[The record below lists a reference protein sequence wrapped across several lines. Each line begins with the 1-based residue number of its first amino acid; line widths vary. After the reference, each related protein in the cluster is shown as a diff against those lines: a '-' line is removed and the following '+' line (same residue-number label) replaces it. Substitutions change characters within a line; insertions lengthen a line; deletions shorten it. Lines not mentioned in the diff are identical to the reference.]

1 MTQPI
6 DPEILGEAADWL
18 VQLQSGTATE
28 EDHRAIQL
36 WRGRSAQHAQAWQR
50 AEAIIGD
57 FRSVP
62 GSIASDTI
70 RRIGRTPGIGRR
82 QALNRIGFLLLAA
95 PAVWLAQRE
104 LPWQQWMADQH
115 TAIGEQKRLT
125 LPDGTQLLINTNS
138 SLNIAFNASERRI
151 KLISGEVL
159 ITTAKDPWPTHR
171 PFIVETRD
179 GVARALGTQFSVRLD
194 DSMSRLAVQAG
205 AVEIRTVG
213 SVAPV
218 IVNAG
223 QQSGFSSTR
232 IGPVEAL
239 DPASLTWENGMVVA
253 RQMRLADLLA
263 ELGRYRPGVLRCHAS
278 VADLKVSGAFSLR
291 DTDASLRL
299 LQDTL
304 PVSIS
309 SLTRY
314 WVAVEPR
321 G

>member
-1 MTQPI
+1 MTKPI

-18 VQLQSGTATE
+18 VQLQSGAATD

-36 WRGRSAQHAQAWQR
+36 WCERSVQHAQAWQR

-70 RRIGRTPGIGRR
+70 RRIGRTTGISRR
-82 QALNRIGFLLLAA
+82 QALNRIGLLLLAG
-95 PAVWLAQRE
+95 PAFWLAQRE
-104 LPWQQWMADQH
+104 LPWQHWMADQH
-115 TAIGEQKRLT
+115 TAIGEQKSLT

-138 SLNIAFNASERRI
+138 SLNIAFSASERRI
-151 KLISGEVL
+151 KLVSGEVL
-159 ITTAKDPWPTHR
+159 ITTAKDPSPTHR
-171 PFIVETRD
+171 PFTVETRH
-179 GVARALGTQFSVRLD
+179 GFARALGTRFSVRAD
-194 DSMSRLAVQAG
+194 ESISRLAVQEG
-205 AVEIRTVG
+205 AVEIRTME
-213 SVAPV
+213 STAPV
-218 IVNAG
+218 ILNAG
-223 QQSGFSSTR
+223 EQSGFSSTR
-232 IGPVEAL
+232 ISPIEAL
-239 DPASLTWENGMVVA
+239 DPASMTWENGMVVA
-253 RQMRLADLLA
+253 RQMRLADLLD

>member
-18 VQLQSGTATE
+18 VQLQSGTATD
-28 EDHRAIQL
+28 EDRRAIQV
-36 WRGRSAQHAQAWQR
+36 WRERSAQHTQAWQR

-70 RRIGRTPGIGRR
+70 RRIGRNTGVSRR
-82 QALNRIGFLLLAA
+82 QALNRIGLLLLAG

-104 LPWQQWMADQH
+104 LPWQQWMADQR
-115 TAIGEQKRLT
+115 TAIGEQKTLT
-125 LPDGTQLLINTNS
+125 LPDGTHLLINTNS
-138 SLNIAFNASERRI
+138 SLNIAFNTNERRI
-151 KLISGEVL
+151 NLISGEVL
-159 ITTAKDPWPTHR
+159 ITTARDPSPTHR
-171 PFIVETRD
+171 PFIVHTRD
-179 GVARALGTQFSVRLD
+179 GVARALGTRFSVRVDAPLT
-194 DSMSRLAVQAG
+194 RLAVLEG
-205 AVEIRTVG
+205 AVEIRAAEQ
-213 SVAPV
+213 SAPV

-223 QQSGFSSTR
+223 EQSGFSSTL
-232 IGPVEAL
+232 IGQVETL
-239 DPASLTWENGMVVA
+239 DPASLTWENGMMVA
-253 RQMRLADLLA
+253 KQMRLADLLA
-263 ELGRYRPGVLRCHAS
+263 ELGRYRPGVLRCHSS

-299 LQDTL
+299 LQETL

-314 WVAVEPR
+314 WVAVEPLS
-321 G
+321 

>member
-18 VQLQSGTATE
+18 VQLQSGTATD
-28 EDHRAIQL
+28 EDRRAIQV
-36 WRGRSAQHAQAWQR
+36 WRERSAQHTQAWQR

-70 RRIGRTPGIGRR
+70 RRIGRNTGVSRR
-82 QALNRIGFLLLAA
+82 QALNRIGLLLLAG

-104 LPWQQWMADQH
+104 LPWQQWMADQR
-115 TAIGEQKRLT
+115 TAIGEQKTLT
-125 LPDGTQLLINTNS
+125 LPDGTHLLINTNS
-138 SLNIAFNASERRI
+138 SLNIAFNTNERRI
-151 KLISGEVL
+151 NLISGEVL
-159 ITTAKDPWPTHR
+159 ITTARDPSPTHR
-171 PFIVETRD
+171 PFIVHTRD
-179 GVARALGTQFSVRLD
+179 GVARALGTRFSVRVDAPLT
-194 DSMSRLAVQAG
+194 RLAVLEG
-205 AVEIRTVG
+205 AVEIRAAEQ
-213 SVAPV
+213 SAPV

-223 QQSGFSSTR
+223 EQSGFSSTL
-232 IGPVEAL
+232 IGQVEAL
-239 DPASLTWENGMVVA
+239 DPASLTWENGMMVA
-253 RQMRLADLLA
+253 KQMRLADLLA
-263 ELGRYRPGVLRCHAS
+263 ELGRYRPGVLRCHSS

-314 WVAVEPR
+314 WVAVEPLS
-321 G
+321 

>member
-18 VQLQSGTATE
+18 VQLQSGTATD
-28 EDHRAIQL
+28 EDRRAIQV
-36 WRGRSAQHAQAWQR
+36 WRDRSAQHAQAWQR

-70 RRIGRTPGIGRR
+70 RRIGRNTGVSRR
-82 QALNRIGFLLLAA
+82 QALNRIGLLLLAG

-104 LPWQQWMADQH
+104 LPWQQWMADQR
-115 TAIGEQKRLT
+115 TAIGEQKTLT
-125 LPDGTQLLINTNS
+125 LPDGTHLLINTNS
-138 SLNIAFNASERRI
+138 SLNIAFNTNERRI
-151 KLISGEVL
+151 NLISGEVL
-159 ITTAKDPWPTHR
+159 ITTARDPSPTHR
-171 PFIVETRD
+171 PFIVHTRD
-179 GVARALGTQFSVRLD
+179 GVARALGTRFSVRVDAPLT
-194 DSMSRLAVQAG
+194 RLAVLEG
-205 AVEIRTVG
+205 AVEIRAAEQ
-213 SVAPV
+213 SAPV

-223 QQSGFSSTR
+223 EQSGFSSTL
-232 IGPVEAL
+232 IGQVETL
-239 DPASLTWENGMVVA
+239 DPASLTWENGMMVA
-253 RQMRLADLLA
+253 KQMRLADLLA
-263 ELGRYRPGVLRCHAS
+263 ELGRYRPGVLRCHSS

-299 LQDTL
+299 LQETL

-314 WVAVEPR
+314 WVAVEPVS
-321 G
+321 